1 MHFQLIITAVT
12 ASVVKDPCTNRMKPY
27 NTKQFSADTESLFA
41 GNVEIYHMDKW
52 GSVCDDE
59 WDMREATVVC
69 RQLGYERTYRVTHS
83 SMFGP
88 ARSKFPHVCVI
99 YSLCYIEPSVAA

>member
-1 MHFQLIITAVT
+1 MHFQLIIPAVT
-12 ASVVKDPCTNRMKPY
+12 ASVVRDPCTNINPY
-27 NTKQFSADTESLFA
+27 HIKQFSADTDSLFA

-52 GSVCDDE
+52 GSICDDE

-69 RQLGYERTYRVTHS
+69 RQLGYERAYRVTHS

-88 ARSKFPHVCVI
+88 ARSKFPHVCMI
-99 YSLCYIEPSVAA
+99 YSVCYIHPSVAA

>member
-1 MHFQLIITAVT
+1 M
-12 ASVVKDPCTNRMKPY
+12 
-27 NTKQFSADTESLFA
+27 
-41 GNVEIYHMDKW
+41 GKW

-69 RQLGYERTYRVTHS
+69 RQLGYVRPYRVTHS

-88 ARSKFPHVCVI
+88 ARSKLPTRVWFIPLVVPRARSRGIVI
-99 YSLCYIEPSVAA
+99 NDNK

>member
-1 MHFQLIITAVT
+1 MHQ
-12 ASVVKDPCTNRMKPY
+12 TN
-27 NTKQFSADTESLFA
+27 QTEAQEISFNFGEANVWNLLS
-41 GNVEIYHMDKW
+41 GNVEIYHMGKW

-69 RQLGYERTYRVTHS
+69 RQLGYERPYRVTYS

-88 ARSKFPHVCVI
+88 ARSKLTH
-99 YSLCYIEPSVAA
+99 SV

>member
-1 MHFQLIITAVT
+1 
-12 ASVVKDPCTNRMKPY
+12 
-27 NTKQFSADTESLFA
+27 
-41 GNVEIYHMDKW
+41 MDKW

-88 ARSKFPHVCVI
+88 ARSKFPHVRMT
-99 YSLCYIEPSVAA
+99 YSLCYLEASVTASIQKLYSLFSRGEGGAESVTRRRTTSEGVGQVGFLLGFV

>member
-1 MHFQLIITAVT
+1 MKGRYWFLLRSIASEARDIICSFGDAN
-12 ASVVKDPCTNRMKPY
+12 AW
-27 NTKQFSADTESLFA
+27 SLLA
-41 GNVEIYHMDKW
+41 GNVEIYHMGKW

-69 RQLGYERTYRVTHS
+69 RQLGYERPYRITHS

-88 ARSKFPHVCVI
+88 ARSKLHHPV
-99 YSLCYIEPSVAA
+99 